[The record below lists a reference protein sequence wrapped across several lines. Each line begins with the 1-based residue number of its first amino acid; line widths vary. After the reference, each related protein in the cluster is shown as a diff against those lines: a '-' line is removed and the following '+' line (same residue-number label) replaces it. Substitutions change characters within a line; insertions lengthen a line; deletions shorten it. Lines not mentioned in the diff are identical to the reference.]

1 MSTPAPA
8 VMVPGHPQTPTLQAA
23 RLVLGR
29 DLRLAFR
36 RPGEIAQPL
45 IFYAIVATLF
55 PLAIT
60 PEKSQLVVVAPGV
73 VWVAAL
79 LASMLALEFL
89 YREDSHDGSL
99 EQFAISGQ
107 SLTGLLLAK
116 SIGHWLLTGVP
127 LAIMGPLTAWADGA
141 PMSALPGVFIS
152 VAIGSIAL
160 SLFGAIGASLTLGVR
175 RSGVLLSI
183 LNLPFTVPVL
193 IFGAQATKQ
202 AIQGVDYTASVQLLG
217 ALAILGVTLAPL
229 AAAAAVRISLE

>member
-1 MSTPAPA
+1 
-8 VMVPGHPQTPTLQAA
+8 MVPGHPQTPTLQAA

>member
-8 VMVPGHPQTPTLQAA
+8 VMIPGHPQTPTLQAA